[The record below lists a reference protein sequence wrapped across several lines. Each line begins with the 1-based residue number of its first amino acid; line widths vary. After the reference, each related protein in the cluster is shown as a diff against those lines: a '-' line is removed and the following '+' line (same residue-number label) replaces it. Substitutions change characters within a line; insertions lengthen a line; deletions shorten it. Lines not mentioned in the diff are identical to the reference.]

1 MPAEVKLAISAPADG
16 ATPDGATR
24 NEPPQEEATPDGRA
38 QARPTR
44 DGPRQDGPTQAGSTQ
59 AGPAPHN
66 PIRIDADTCVKCDLC
81 DWICPGDL
89 IYKKPDDRETL
100 PEIRYPDEC
109 WYCGLCQSICPVD
122 AITIIFPK
130 QMIRCRT
137 DVTTLLGKVIE

>member
-1 MPAEVKLAISAPADG
+1 MPTETEALKSASAGETVQEGTAQDEMIQNRQAQDG
-16 ATPDGATR
+16 AVQD
-24 NEPPQEEATPDGRA
+24 
-38 QARPTR
+38 RPTLDER
-44 DGPRQDGPTQAGSTQ
+44 P
-59 AGPAPHN
+59 PHN

-100 PEIRYPDEC
+100 PEVRYPDEC